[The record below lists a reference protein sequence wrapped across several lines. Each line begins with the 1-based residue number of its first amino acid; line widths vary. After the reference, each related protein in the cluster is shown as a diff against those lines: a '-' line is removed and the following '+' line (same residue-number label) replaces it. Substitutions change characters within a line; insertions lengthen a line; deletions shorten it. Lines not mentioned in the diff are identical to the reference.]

1 MTRTATRNSSKLRA
15 ARVAVWLSAT
25 LVSAACGE
33 NPQPG
38 QDGGPDATPTDAA
51 LDAGSYGAAALGSS
65 SITEDGRTWTE
76 TRYRVTRPD
85 GEATY
90 VQWIPSDR
98 TGPRPVVVMTMPYA
112 GIDWTGDALDTRWA
126 GYLTTAGLHLDVDG
140 PDFDGTT
147 LVYYEP
153 TSIAGAFDGSRI
165 HRLNDFSV
173 LLVYGRFYAGGD
185 VRDDIA
191 DMAAGMW
198 FVAEQANVDRTR
210 IGTFG
215 GSWGGFEALYA
226 AVHADARAPA
236 SVVAAMYPPSDLF
249 TWYQHAITRTG
260 GARDGLQG
268 HLHRLLA
275 ATGGPPGVGD
285 YSGLHADD
293 LCARLPAQTLL
304 LHDAVDNLVPI
315 TQSQALATVCG
326 STVLAWPR
334 ATAIDPADPT
344 HGPILDEP
352 IPQSV
357 FTYATAYLHLRL
369 ARPDQTAILEIYHPT
384 SMRTHLGLARAAQL
398 RGAAV
403 TDVAPRLL
411 DLADPRMYLV
421 DVTALP
427 ATLRTGASVV
437 AELVNAV
444 WGTSYTE
451 ATIRG
456 ALAVGLPTP

>member
-1 MTRTATRNSSKLRA
+1 MTRPTMRNPVMA
-15 ARVAVWLSAT
+15 CAAVWLSAT
-25 LVSAACGE
+25 LACGE
-33 NPQPG
+33 NPQPS
-38 QDGGPDATPTDAA
+38 
-51 LDAGSYGAAALGSS
+51 LDAGADASLSDAPSADAGIYTTAALGSS

-76 TRYRVTRPD
+76 SRHRVTRPD
-85 GEATY
+85 GAATY

-98 TGPRPVVVMTMPYA
+98 AGPRPVVVMTMPYA

-126 GYLTTAGLHLDVDG
+126 GYLSTAGLHLDVDG

-153 TSIAGAFDGSRI
+153 ITIAGAFDASRI
-165 HRLNDFSV
+165 HRLNDCSV

-198 FVAEQANVDRTR
+198 FLAEQPNVDAAR

-226 AVHADARAPA
+226 AAQADPRAPV
-236 SVVAAMYPPSDLF
+236 STVVAMYPPSDLF

-260 GARDGLQG
+260 GARDGLAG

-285 YSGLHADD
+285 FTGLHADE
-293 LCARLPAQTLL
+293 LCPRLTSQTLL

-315 TQSQALATVCG
+315 TQSEALVSLCG
-326 STVLAWPR
+326 STLLTWPR
-334 ATAIDPADPT
+334 ATPIDPSDPT
-344 HGPILDEP
+344 HGPLLAEP
-352 IPQSV
+352 VPPSV

-369 ARPDQTAILEIYHPT
+369 ARPDQPAILEIYHPV
-384 SMRTHLGLARAAQL
+384 SMRTHLGLARAAQQ
-398 RGAAV
+398 RGVTV

-421 DVTALP
+421 DVTAMP
-427 ATLRTGASVV
+427 PTLRTGASVV
-437 AELVNAV
+437 TELVNAV

-451 ATIRG
+451 TTIRA
-456 ALAVGLPTP
+456 ALAVGLPSP